1 MKWSSTR
8 TFLALTAAGCLGFMG
23 CSSGSDGPQTGE
35 LSLGLTDG
43 PVEDAEHVWI
53 QFTGLELKLAGDPP
67 EGYPFDPDSCDV
79 HDAFNETCRIDLL
92 ALAGTEQRTIFVE
105 DLPVGDVEW
114 VRLMVDAEL
123 NTMDSY
129 IELYDEAENLLMC
142 SLWIP
147 SGSET
152 GLKLVGGLTVV
163 SNGSRYMLD
172 FDVARSIV
180 QPPGLAAAAEE
191 PTVAEMCVENY
202 VMKPTIRIIDETE
215 AGSITGIVDRGV
227 LYELNEQSEEVL
239 VESCRDENLDGVV
252 DYLSV
257 YAFEDFA
264 DQPDPAVL
272 DDYDRE
278 QDPVASAIVE
288 HDVGSQEYSYEMGYL
303 LTGHYRLGLTCTPD
317 VDAKETD
324 NFGCDFQDA
333 ACEET
338 SPPFGFIAERELD
351 VLVDPMNNGDFFSE
365 TL

>member
-1 MKWSSTR
+1 MTSTTTR
-8 TFLALTAAGCLGFMG
+8 TLLALIAGGCLGVMG
-23 CSSGSDGPQTGE
+23 CSSGSDGPSTGE

-43 PVEDAEHVWI
+43 PVEDAEHVWV
-53 QFTGLELKLAGDPP
+53 QFTGLELKLADGPP
-67 EGYPFDPDSCDV
+67 ESYPFDPDSCDV
-79 HDAFNETCRIDLL
+79 YVEVDETCKIDLL

-105 DLPVGDVEW
+105 DLPIGDVQW

-129 IELYDEAENLLMC
+129 IELYDETENLVMC
-142 SLWIP
+142 SLWVP
-147 SGSET
+147 SGAET

-180 QPPGLAAAAEE
+180 QPPGLAADAEA
-191 PTVAEMCVENY
+191 PTVAEMCTENY
-202 VMKPTIRIIDETE
+202 VLKPTIRIIDETE
-215 AGSITGIVDRGV
+215 AGSITGIIDRSV
-227 LYELNEQSEEVL
+227 LYTLNDQSEEVL
-239 VESCRDENLDGVV
+239 VEGCRDDNLDGVV

-272 DDYDRE
+272 DDYDGE
-278 QDPVASAIVE
+278 GDPVASAIVE
-288 HDVGSQEYSYEMGYL
+288 HDLNSQEYSYEIGYL
-303 LTGHYRLGLTCTPD
+303 LTGNYRLGLTCTPD
-317 VDAKETD
+317 IDVKERD

-338 SPPFGFIAERELD
+338 SPSFGFIAERDVD
-351 VLVDPMNNGDFFSE
+351 VLVDPMNNGDIPE